1 MGVLD
6 SLDALDAPSTA
17 VPADELRQVKTLLW
31 DIVRVNVA
39 PAEVDEVKR
48 FLGTAAVDDNAQLMD
63 EASALAT
70 IVGEVRRDVDDGAT
84 ARRLYENPARALVE
98 GELRLLVKSIRR
110 TASGDSAE
118 GSGRPPSGRPRSLAA
133 RRETEEP
140 EREINWADIGGGGVD
155 DPTRVVDPPK
165 PPPRG
170 AGVDSLLGDALGP
183 AMDARTEKLLV
194 ATAKERAMLEY
205 VVGGADALS
214 IRAGTPRT
222 PPSRPASRCH
232 SSRPPSSAGSHTSG
246 AGAPE
251 SDGSSSVI
259 SDPAAAVARVGAD
272 RVTIF
277 DVDAVAAPLREL
289 LVEERAALLDDVEYL
304 RRCLEE
310 EAEIGRRVRA
320 PPPDVTELRNYGAK
334 LRGVLESERER
345 AAHVAKVEKMLA
357 AAPSDGVKK
366 LGRVGKLRSLA
377 KTLHA
382 DVGGVGG
389 GGDDAS
395 ARMRDGGDDTSA
407 RTRDGV
413 ASPEPPAAAPAR
425 ALVPAPPPAPPPIGA
440 RRQPGSGGAPSR
452 PPLGGRR
459 IVVSKT

>member
-1 MGVLD
+1 M
-6 SLDALDAPSTA
+6 
-17 VPADELRQVKTLLW
+17 
-31 DIVRVNVA
+31 
-39 PAEVDEVKR
+39 
-48 FLGTAAVDDNAQLMD
+48 
-63 EASALAT
+63 
-70 IVGEVRRDVDDGAT
+70 
-84 ARRLYENPARALVE
+84 
-98 GELRLLVKSIRR
+98 
-110 TASGDSAE
+110 
-118 GSGRPPSGRPRSLAA
+118 
-133 RRETEEP
+133 
-140 EREINWADIGGGGVD
+140 
-155 DPTRVVDPPK
+155 
-165 PPPRG
+165 
-170 AGVDSLLGDALGP
+170 
-183 AMDARTEKLLV
+183 
-194 ATAKERAMLEY
+194 
-205 VVGGADALS
+205 
-214 IRAGTPRT
+214 
-222 PPSRPASRCH
+222 
-232 SSRPPSSAGSHTSG
+232 
-246 AGAPE
+246 
-251 SDGSSSVI
+251 
-259 SDPAAAVARVGAD
+259 ARVGAD

-289 LVEERAALLDDVEYL
+289 LIEERAALLDDVEYL

-334 LRGVLESERER
+334 LRGVLENERER

-357 AAPSDGVKK
+357 AAPSDGAKK

-382 DVGGVGG
+382 DVGGGG

-413 ASPEPPAAAPAR
+413 ASPEPAAAAPAR
-425 ALVPAPPPAPPPIGA
+425 ALIPAPPPAPPPIGA